1 MKIEQLSVPV
11 GSAPWLA
18 QFTQSLIRVLQG
30 MAGNGE
36 PKRTARY
43 ADAASLPPAKDWQD
57 GVCIV
62 TDIDG
67 LGNVGLAVS
76 DGSGWFN
83 VSDGSAL

>member
-1 MKIEQLSVPV
+1 MKIEQLSAPA

-18 QFTQSLIRVLQG
+18 TFVQSLIRVLQG

-43 ADAASLPPAKDWQD
+43 ADAASLPNARDWQD

-62 TDIDG
+62 SDIDG

-83 VSDGSAL
+83 VADGSAL